1 MEREGGIAFIESLA
15 ELLRRLMD
23 YRAVQ
28 QGDRDLHMHVMFN
41 LLVSL
46 LHSYLYHCNLYQYI
60 LDKCMTGALSPS
72 RAYALHAILEALC
85 SSLLLDN
92 HVFILQLTVAPSI
105 NIAKYFE
112 LVSGT

>member
-1 MEREGGIAFIESLA
+1 MEREGGMAFIESLA

-46 LHSYLYHCNLYQYI
+46 LNMRWGKLFHCS
-60 LDKCMTGALSPS
+60 LSS
-72 RAYALHAILEALC
+72 I
-85 SSLLLDN
+85 SLA
-92 HVFILQLTVAPSI
+92 FPQ
-105 NIAKYFE
+105 
-112 LVSGT
+112 

>member
-46 LHSYLYHCNLYQYI
+46 LTISKCLIAISISMSYLLYI
-60 LDKCMTGALSPS
+60 MHD
-72 RAYALHAILEALC
+72 
-85 SSLLLDN
+85 
-92 HVFILQLTVAPSI
+92 
-105 NIAKYFE
+105 
-112 LVSGT
+112 

>member
-46 LHSYLYHCNLYQYI
+46 LHGCLYHCNLYQHVIDKYMTRALYI
-60 LDKCMTGALSPS
+60 VIA
-72 RAYALHAILEALC
+72 
-85 SSLLLDN
+85 
-92 HVFILQLTVAPSI
+92 Q
-105 NIAKYFE
+105 NIDQA
-112 LVSGT
+112 SA

>member
-46 LHSYLYHCNLYQYI
+46 QW
-60 LDKCMTGALSPS
+60 
-72 RAYALHAILEALC
+72 
-85 SSLLLDN
+85 
-92 HVFILQLTVAPSI
+92 
-105 NIAKYFE
+105 
-112 LVSGT
+112 

>member
-41 LLVSL
+41 LLVSPL
-46 LHSYLYHCNLYQYI
+46 TISKYLIAISISMSYLLYI
-60 LDKCMTGALSPS
+60 MHD
-72 RAYALHAILEALC
+72 
-85 SSLLLDN
+85 
-92 HVFILQLTVAPSI
+92 
-105 NIAKYFE
+105 
-112 LVSGT
+112 